1 MGIYDYTFYVTRYI
15 MYICTLFF
23 FVAIK
28 FLSSGREDV
37 DVRNIHSGRPF
48 AVELINPRITK
59 ITSELLSNLVTII
72 NDSSTQVK
80 VTTNLKL
87 LTR

>member
-1 MGIYDYTFYVTRYI
+1 MNNVLYMY
-15 MYICTLFF
+15 MYIYI
-23 FVAIK
+23 FVIAIK
-28 FLSSGREDV
+28 FQSSGREDV

-48 AVELINPRITK
+48 AIELVNPRITK
-59 ITSELLSNLVTII
+59 ISTELLSNLVTII

-80 VTTNLKL
+80 ITTNLKL